1 MHTLGLRVSPKEVTF
16 CVFDCTNINIK
27 NLEKIS
33 VPNALETPEKLKY
46 IRATLLDILREYDI
60 QKAGI
65 KLTEPNAQK
74 ISIERVQIE
83 GVIQETFASSMLQA
97 YYQGPLATIASKLGM
112 NKTELKGLIQNATKH
127 DQIDDWNGYKDKER
141 EAILVAMGAE
151 NVK

>member
-16 CVFDCTNINIK
+16 CVFDFSENEIR
-27 NLEKIS
+27 NLEEIR

-46 IRATLLDILREYDI
+46 IRATLLDVLREYDI

-65 KLTEPNAQK
+65 KLTEPNAQS

-83 GVIQETFASSMLQA
+83 GVIQETFASSMLLA
-97 YYQGPLATIASKLGM
+97 YYQGPLATIASKVGM
-112 NKTELKGLIQNATKH
+112 NKTALKQLIKDATQY
-127 DQIDDWNGYKDKER
+127 DQVDDWSDYSEKER

-151 NVK
+151 NV

>member
-1 MHTLGLRVSPKEVTF
+1 MHTLGLRVSPKEITF
-16 CVFDCTNINIK
+16 CVFNLSENEIE
-27 NLEKIS
+27 NLEEIR

-65 KLTEPNAQK
+65 KLTEPNAQR

-97 YYQGPLATIASKLGM
+97 YYQGPLATIASKLGI
-112 NKTELKGLIQNATKH
+112 NKTVLKKIINEAAEC
-127 DQIDDWNGYKDKER
+127 DFVEDWNDYKEKER
-141 EAILVAMGAE
+141 EAILVAMGAK
-151 NVK
+151 NV